1 MGEKAPVKS
10 PEAGNSSNL
19 SAKSPQAGN
28 SSNLSAKWPEAG
40 NSSNLSKG
48 APAEK
53 IQVWDVRT
61 AVPEIPAHTGVSSR
75 FVPGAAGLLLLAAA
89 ACFSLRRSHTSRR
102 QGTQRLEGGYG
113 DLEQMCTGAE

>member
-1 MGEKAPVKS
+1 MGKS
-10 PEAGNSSNL
+10 Q
-19 SAKSPQAGN
+19 QAGN
-28 SSNLSAKWPEAG
+28 ASNLSAKWPEADK
-40 NSSNLSKG
+40 SSNLNRV

-53 IQVWDVRT
+53 IQVWDVRM

-102 QGTQRLEGGYG
+102 QGTLRLEGGYS
-113 DLEQMCTGAE
+113 DLEQMWTGAD